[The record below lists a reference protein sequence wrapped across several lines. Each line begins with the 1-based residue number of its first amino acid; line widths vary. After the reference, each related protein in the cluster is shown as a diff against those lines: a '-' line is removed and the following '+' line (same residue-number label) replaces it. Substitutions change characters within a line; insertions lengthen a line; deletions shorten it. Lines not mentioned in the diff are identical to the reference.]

1 MVYFSDGKN
10 KPAKRTEQFISSI
23 KNLRK
28 TFYVT
33 CYHCSRSTS
42 LDSFV
47 YDSFVKKATQKN
59 YIALA
64 KTCVK
69 KDVFICVSE
78 LLNACVRIG
87 D

>member
-1 MVYFSDGKN
+1 MIYFSDGKN

-33 CYHCSRSTS
+33 CYQCSRSTS
-42 LDSFV
+42 L
-47 YDSFVKKATQKN
+47 DSFVKKATQKN